1 MNGWNSRG
9 YWGTIIR
16 EESLYYV
23 PGWWV
28 YWCWQQGNNAGF
40 CAIYFFRRMCMRICY
55 VHFCGQPTPH
65 VQYYSICAVTCMNRA
80 ASMIG
85 QSSGFT
91 QFSLAQ
97 SLSCVQLFMTPW
109 TAACQASLSITNFWS
124 LLKLMSTELV
134 MPSNYL
140 ILCHLLSS
148 HLQSFA
154 GSGSFPM
161 SQFFT
166 SGHQSIGV
174 SASALVLHY
183 LGHRDCLWM
192 WVYVLGYP
200 YRNAD

>member
-1 MNGWNSRG
+1 MLDLCD
-9 YWGTIIR
+9 I
-16 EESLYYV
+16 
-23 PGWWV
+23 
-28 YWCWQQGNNAGF
+28 
-40 CAIYFFRRMCMRICY
+40 FFWRMCMRICY

-65 VQYYSICAVTCMNRA
+65 VQNYSICAVTCMNRA

-124 LLKLMSTELV
+124 LLKLMSIELV

-148 HLQSFA
+148 HLQSFQRTPRIDLLYN
-154 GSGSFPM
+154 GLINQINFLPKGLCLGFSFWGDP
-161 SQFFT
+161 
-166 SGHQSIGV
+166 G
-174 SASALVLHY
+174 
-183 LGHRDCLWM
+183 
-192 WVYVLGYP
+192 
-200 YRNAD
+200 

>member
-1 MNGWNSRG
+1 MNWWNSRG

-23 PGWWV
+23 PGWRV

-55 VHFCGQPTPH
+55 VHFCGQPTPQGTIQFVLLH
-65 VQYYSICAVTCMNRA
+65 AWTEQLPWLDSLLVSV
-80 ASMIG
+80 
-85 QSSGFT
+85 SS
-91 QFSLAQ
+91 
-97 SLSCVQLFMTPW
+97 VQLSRLVVSN
-109 TAACQASLSITNFWS
+109 SLWPHG
-124 LLKLMSTELV
+124 LQHARPPC
-134 MPSNYL
+134 PSPTSGTCSNSCPL
-140 ILCHLLSS
+140 SWWCHPTISSSVISFSS
-148 HLQSFA
+148 HLQSFPA
-154 GSGSFPM
+154 SGSFPM

-174 SASALVLHY
+174 SASAPVLHY

-200 YRNAD
+200 YRNVD